1 VVWSAEQIRICE
13 LLIRIKAADLKRWQ
27 DTTLRI
33 PAAENA
39 MLSLMMTLFSMIATT
54 TMGIAVVVAL
64 TMGLDTWQPL
74 VIAAAI
80 GFLVAVP
87 ISWLVAKNLP

>member
-1 VVWSAEQIRICE
+1 M
-13 LLIRIKAADLKRWQ
+13 RIKAAGLKRWQ
-27 DTTLRI
+27 DRTLRT

-87 ISWLVAKNLP
+87 VSWLVAKNLP

>member
-1 VVWSAEQIRICE
+1 LARQRIKRTEC
-13 LLIRIKAADLKRWQ
+13 LIRIKAEARGPVHGMTMRQ
-27 DTTLRI
+27 

-54 TMGIAVVVAL
+54 TMGIAVVIAL

-74 VIAAAI
+74 VIAAVI

-87 ISWLVAKNLP
+87 VSWLVAKNLP

>member
-1 VVWSAEQIRICE
+1 
-13 LLIRIKAADLKRWQ
+13 
-27 DTTLRI
+27 
-33 PAAENA
+33 

-54 TMGIAVVVAL
+54 TMGIGIVIAL

-80 GFLVAVP
+80 GFVVAVP

>member
-1 VVWSAEQIRICE
+1 M
-13 LLIRIKAADLKRWQ
+13 RIKAAGPEPWHGM
-27 DTTLRI
+27 TLRK

-87 ISWLVAKNLP
+87 VSWLVAKNLP